1 MTAIDKVRT
10 YNKLYAFY
18 KDINKVAQVVNVSKT
33 TIQKYI
39 KLNELSD
46 DTLALLDAKDENK
59 ISISLV
65 SELVK
70 LPENINP
77 VDVVKLIKN
86 TSFENK
92 IQIVKEF
99 VQSKSIDIADIDVI
113 KIKTVEDTHAI
124 KYAPKAR
131 PFVYGENSEEIL
143 IPEENL
149 GLDRLIDSL
158 RKSKESGKTSSIVV
172 VAEGDKIGKNVL

>member
-143 IPEENL
+143 IPEHMWDTIRHMIL
-149 GLDRLIDSL
+149 HG
-158 RKSKESGKTSSIVV
+158 
-172 VAEGDKIGKNVL
+172 

>member
-59 ISISLV
+59 ISISLA

-70 LPENINP
+70 LLIQFMSIN
-77 VDVVKLIKN
+77 LL
-86 TSFENK
+86 K
-92 IQIVKEF
+92 IQVL
-99 VQSKSIDIADIDVI
+99 
-113 KIKTVEDTHAI
+113 KIKY
-124 KYAPKAR
+124 K
-131 PFVYGENSEEIL
+131 L
-143 IPEENL
+143 
-149 GLDRLIDSL
+149 
-158 RKSKESGKTSSIVV
+158 
-172 VAEGDKIGKNVL
+172 